1 MPKIFAEPRTD
12 RMLASRRWIALLIA
26 SALMH
31 FVTIEWVGGNIGM
44 PSLHSQDQTA
54 IIAQLRTRQPAGE
67 PVVAALPKRA
77 ARPKPRPVPV
87 TPLEP
92 AMTASAEAAP
102 VLPPEVTEVPD
113 SIEPVTE
120 LSPPAEAEVPAPVN
134 AADIIPAQEPA
145 ATHYKVRL
153 PSSAELKYDVQ
164 ALRDGQ
170 MVYGSG
176 KIGWQSDGER
186 YTVNGNASILVFTV
200 LDFKSAGVIDQFGV
214 APVIYTEKRFR
225 KPETNTHFNRERNT
239 ISFSA
244 STASYPR
251 EGGEQDRASIIWQLA
266 GIGRGDTEKFVPG
279 AEIDF
284 FVAGVRDAETWRI
297 QVIGQEEVEVG
308 IGKMNAWHVVRIP
321 RPGSYE
327 QKLDIWLSQQQGWYP
342 VKLRFT
348 ETNGEYLDMSLS
360 NLTIGT
366 AN

>member
-1 MPKIFAEPRTD
+1 MPKISAKPRTD
-12 RMLASRRWIALLIA
+12 RMPAFRRWIALLIA
-26 SALMH
+26 SALLH
-31 FVTIEWVGGNIGM
+31 FVTIEWVSGNIGI
-44 PSLHSQDQTA
+44 PSWRSQSQTA
-54 IIAQLRTRQPAGE
+54 ITAQLRTRQPASE
-67 PVVAALPKRA
+67 PVVAALPKRVA
-77 ARPKPRPVPV
+77 KPKPRSMPV

-92 AMTASAEAAP
+92 AMTASAEATP
-102 VLPPEVTEVPD
+102 VLPPESAEVPG
-113 SIEPVTE
+113 SVQPATE
-120 LSPPAEAEVPAPVN
+120 LSPPAEAEVPATLN
-134 AADIIPAQEPA
+134 AANIIPAQEPA
-145 ATHYKVRL
+145 TTHYKVSL

-164 ALRDGQ
+164 ALREGQ

-186 YTVNGNASILVFTV
+186 YTVNGKASVLFFTV
-200 LDFKSAGVIDQFGV
+200 LDFKSSGVIDQFGV

-225 KPETNTHFNRERNT
+225 KPETNTHFNREPNT

-244 STASYPR
+244 STVSYPR
-251 EGGEQDRASIIWQLA
+251 AGGEQDRASVIWQLA

-284 FVAGVRDAETWRI
+284 FVAGVHDAETWRI
-297 QVIGQEEVEVG
+297 QIIGQEEIEVS
-308 IGKMNAWHVVRIP
+308 IGKINAWHVVRIP

-342 VKLRFT
+342 VKLRYT

-366 AN
+366 AH